1 MRVLSLRFQNLNAL
15 VGEWFI
21 DLTHPAYEA
30 EGIFAITGPTGA
42 GKTTILD
49 ALCLALYGRTPRLG
63 PITQSS
69 NEIMSR
75 HTGECF
81 AEVVFTTQT
90 GQYRCFWGQHRAR
103 RRADGSL
110 QPARH
115 ELAELDGGAIIA
127 SGIQAVQQYIPE
139 LTGLD
144 FERFTRS
151 MLLAQGSFA
160 AFLQADAD
168 ERAPLLEQITGTE
181 IYADISKLV
190 HEKRRSVQTQYEA
203 MLAQGEKIILLDPEA
218 EKALR
223 IEYDRCAAFIQQG
236 KVQAE
241 QLRSALQWQD
251 NIQSLHK
258 QLQAL
263 RTQEQQLHA
272 QIQAFEPDQLRLQWA
287 EKALSFEEDYVT
299 LQALQEQ
306 LKKGLTA
313 LSQAQHDLPA
323 LEKRHRSAQQAYEQA
338 HNKWRAEEQH
348 QEVLQDLWEQVQ
360 RLDEQLAAQQPAVQV
375 ARAEKDKRQLK
386 VQQAQNSLEAL
397 NRDAINVRE
406 ALAEVKDYQR
416 RHAADADLGQILG
429 GVQLRTKQL
438 QSIAKQLQ
446 ALEKKR
452 AQAQAQLK
460 QQQEQLAGLKKKQH
474 NQNQQQERAHQ
485 ILHATRE
492 KLRARL
498 QGVTLRSL
506 RQQLDDAREKH
517 MLRRLMAD
525 FETHRATLQAGEP
538 CPLCGAL
545 EHPLVTD
552 TLPTVDEYQQEVNA
566 LAQSLQQA
574 ESMQEE
580 IEQQEKQLQKTTD
593 AISDLNNDLQAIIGR
608 VGLAEQEVAYAQEQL
623 RSEQSKYEQLH
634 AELVEQLQP
643 FEIKISAKTNWEQL
657 SSALYARWMQWQAQQ
672 GQADEL
678 QHKLNA
684 HDVQREQ
691 LALAISNSQAELED
705 ATQKLHSIEQ
715 RVQGLQNQRTE
726 LFGNQTVAQARAQRQ
741 EQLRALQQHI
751 EQARQLQQDTLRDW
765 QLKQETIKQHTRQQH
780 QLQTQVDEKQRQFL
794 AAIHQV
800 GFVDYEDY
808 QKRRLPTQMRQQL
821 QQQARA
827 LDDEKIRLNSTR
839 QERQQQLQLEEAK
852 ALTTLS
858 QEQLQESLTQCQ
870 ADLQEHNQ
878 KYSELDYQ
886 LRTNE
891 QAKQQLKEQQQA
903 ALKQQKEL
911 ERWSALHDLIGSSD
925 GKKFRNFAQ
934 GLSFAQLVYYA
945 NQQMQNMSDRYLL
958 QQDQTN
964 PLLLNVIDNYQGG
977 IVRSTQNLSG
987 GESFIVSLALA
998 LGLSQMASHNVRI
1011 DSLFLDEGFGTLDEE
1026 ALSLALDALANL
1038 RHESKLIGVISHVS
1052 TLKERIGTQIQ
1063 VVTNQRGHSR
1073 LKGPGCQQLA

>member
-1 MRVLSLRFQNLNAL
+1 MRVLSFRFQNLNAL

-63 PITQSS
+63 SITQSS

-81 AEVVFTTQT
+81 AEVVFATQT

-103 RRADGSL
+103 RRADGAL

-115 ELAELDGGAIIA
+115 ELAEADSGTILA
-127 SGIQAVQQYIPE
+127 SGVQAVQQYIPE

-190 HEKRRSVQTQYEA
+190 HEKRRSVLAQYEA
-203 MLAQGEKIILLDPEA
+203 MLEQGEKIVLLDPEA
-218 EKALR
+218 EKNLR
-223 IEYDRCAAFIQQG
+223 IEHERCAELIRQ
-236 KVQAE
+236 KEVQVE
-241 QLRSALQWQD
+241 QLQSGLQWQE
-251 NIQSLHK
+251 NIQSLHN
-258 QLQAL
+258 QLHAL
-263 RTQEQQLHA
+263 RTQEQQLDE
-272 QIQAFEPDQLRLQWA
+272 QTQAFAPELLRLQWA
-287 EKALSFEEDYVT
+287 EKALSFEEDYAT
-299 LQALQEQ
+299 LQTLQEQ
-306 LKKGLTA
+306 LKKGRATLN
-313 LSQAQHDLPA
+313 QAQDDLPA
-323 LEKRHRSAQQAYEQA
+323 LEKAYHDAQQGFERA
-338 HNKWRAEEQH
+338 HNDWQTEELR
-348 QEVLQDLWEQVQ
+348 QEELQNLWEQVQ
-360 RLDEQLAAQQPAVQV
+360 RLDEQLAAQQPTLVA
-375 ARAEKDKRQLK
+375 ARAEKDKRQHK
-386 VQQAQNSLEAL
+386 QQQAQSDLDAL
-397 NRDAINVRE
+397 NRNAVNVRE
-406 ALAEVKDYQR
+406 ALAEVKNYQQ
-416 RHAADADLGQILG
+416 RHAADAELGQILG
-429 GVQLRTKQL
+429 SVQLRIEQL
-438 QSIAKQLQ
+438 QSITEQKQTLSNR
-446 ALEKKR
+446 LV
-452 AQAQAQLK
+452 QAQAHLK
-460 QQQEQLAGLKKKQH
+460 QQQEQWTVLSNKQH
-474 NQNQQQERAHQ
+474 SQNQQQEQVQTALQ
-485 ILHATRE
+485 ETRD
-492 KLRARL
+492 KLQAQL
-498 QGVTLRSL
+498 KGASLRSM

-525 FETHRATLQAGEP
+525 FETHRAALQAGEP
-538 CPLCGAL
+538 CPLCGSL

-566 LAQSLQQA
+566 LAQALQYA
-574 ESMQEE
+574 ESLQEE
-580 IEQQEKQLQKTTD
+580 IELQEKQLQKAVD
-593 AISDLNNDLQAIIGR
+593 AISGLNNEMHAINGQMN
-608 VGLAEQEVAYAQEQL
+608 LANQQVDYVQEQL
-623 RSEQSKYEQLH
+623 HTAQSEYKQLH
-634 AELVEQLQP
+634 TELAGQLRP
-643 FEIKISAKTNWEQL
+643 FEIITSAETNWEQL
-657 SSALYARWMQWQAQQ
+657 PSVLQARWAQWQAQQ
-672 GQADEL
+672 TQVEEL
-678 QHKLNA
+678 QQKLNT
-684 HDVQREQ
+684 HEVQREQ
-691 LALAISNSQAELED
+691 LEQAVHNSQIEYAEAAHQL
-705 ATQKLHSIEQ
+705 QFIEENVRALQAQ
-715 RVQGLQNQRTE
+715 RNE
-726 LFGNQTVAQARAQRQ
+726 LFGDQTVAQARAQRQ
-741 EQLRALQQHI
+741 KQLRELQQHT
-751 EQARQLQQDTLRDW
+751 EQARLRQQDTLRDW
-765 QLKQETIKQHTRQQH
+765 QLKQEAIKQHTQ
-780 QLQTQVDEKQRQFL
+780 QLQQLQVQVDEKQQAFL
-794 AAIHQV
+794 ATIQQA

-808 QKRRLPTQMRQQL
+808 QKRRLPTQVRQRL

-827 LDDEKIRLNSTR
+827 LDDARIRLNSTR
-839 QERQQQLQLEEAK
+839 QERQQQLQQEEAK

-858 QEQLQESLTQCQ
+858 QEQLLSTLTQCR
-870 ADLQEHNQ
+870 ADLQEQTQ
-878 KYSELDYQ
+878 KRSELDYQ

-891 QAKQQLKEQQQA
+891 QAKQQFKAQQQA

-958 QQDQTN
+958 QQEQTN

-1038 RHESKLIGVISHVS
+1038 RHESKLIGVISHVN